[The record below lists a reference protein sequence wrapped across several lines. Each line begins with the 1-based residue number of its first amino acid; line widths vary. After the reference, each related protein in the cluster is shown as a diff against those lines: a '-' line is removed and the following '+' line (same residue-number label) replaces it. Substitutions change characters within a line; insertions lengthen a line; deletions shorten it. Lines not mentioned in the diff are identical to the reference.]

1 MRRLMHKL
9 PLILGCLFLTWAML
23 LLVHDVTE
31 AYGRDRYGFDNDL
44 NWGSGN
50 TDEFLEKGK
59 RGIGFIADS
68 FIYTYNDCGYYDT
81 KLTDT
86 GTGQVSLSELQS
98 GFSLLYLFAACLLI
112 FPVLAGGFTIQVYV
126 LTGGILLILLL
137 LGVIP
142 RYDYLT
148 MLVLG
153 WIYMNLTSH
162 WMKMKEE
169 SRMREFLREFPVI
182 LVPIYLFL
190 ILFVLVL
197 PELMPSARLP
207 EADKE
212 TKQMI
217 FSRLQEIQLVS
228 NQYEENL
235 RLREQKN
242 KDNHSD
248 MNTETDAPEE
258 TDAASSETDGILQKE
273 NDNLQEMEN
282 NWLDSENGRQQETDA
297 LTGIEADQAPGN
309 RLQELGNGQW
319 LNQIGQIF
327 TGENG
332 LGFSLSSG
340 GGVSG
345 GRTDRTGNISFK
357 GKVVLKAIMTSK
369 PEENLY
375 IRLFWAE
382 RYEENRWVQ
391 VGDMALSRLA
401 VPVFYSLKGTGGDDG
416 IKDEYLKL
424 LYVEDSSENQV
435 LSSSAGMYESE
446 EYLNDNCL
454 SVPEEL
460 KQLFSDQF
468 SEIFQQEYVSD
479 TRIVDEIRKQLD
491 ERAYYT
497 LSSGSVPENKDF
509 ISWFLTENR
518 KGYCMHFA
526 SAGVM
531 MLREAGICSRYA
543 EGYCVPASAWKV
555 QEDGSWCADILDSNA
570 HAWAEIYG
578 EDENFDEG
586 WIPVELTPAYDGE
599 LAGSFAGQQDSY
611 VGRFVIPGGIIW
623 AVKMVLRILCMIIL
637 AAAGFI
643 GFVKIKRWHTYRLL
657 HTGDSR
663 QDIKNMMK
671 LLLKKLEKE
680 HNGIQ
685 KILKENNLSKKEWNE
700 QILRMVSKLSQDA
713 EAKELFYRFSD
724 YVYRAAFD
732 EEICKKDRKEA
743 YVLYRKLKKKLNI
756 GCAKEKTQKIIE

>member
-235 RLREQKN
+235 RLR
-242 KDNHSD
+242 
-248 MNTETDAPEE
+248 
-258 TDAASSETDGILQKE
+258 
-273 NDNLQEMEN
+273 
-282 NWLDSENGRQQETDA
+282 
-297 LTGIEADQAPGN
+297 
-309 RLQELGNGQW
+309 
-319 LNQIGQIF
+319 
-327 TGENG
+327 
-332 LGFSLSSG
+332 
-340 GGVSG
+340 
-345 GRTDRTGNISFK
+345 
-357 GKVVLKAIMTSK
+357 
-369 PEENLY
+369 
-375 IRLFWAE
+375 
-382 RYEENRWVQ
+382 
-391 VGDMALSRLA
+391 
-401 VPVFYSLKGTGGDDG
+401 
-416 IKDEYLKL
+416 
-424 LYVEDSSENQV
+424 
-435 LSSSAGMYESE
+435 
-446 EYLNDNCL
+446 
-454 SVPEEL
+454 
-460 KQLFSDQF
+460 
-468 SEIFQQEYVSD
+468 
-479 TRIVDEIRKQLD
+479 
-491 ERAYYT
+491 
-497 LSSGSVPENKDF
+497 
-509 ISWFLTENR
+509 
-518 KGYCMHFA
+518 
-526 SAGVM
+526 
-531 MLREAGICSRYA
+531 
-543 EGYCVPASAWKV
+543 
-555 QEDGSWCADILDSNA
+555 
-570 HAWAEIYG
+570 
-578 EDENFDEG
+578 
-586 WIPVELTPAYDGE
+586 
-599 LAGSFAGQQDSY
+599 
-611 VGRFVIPGGIIW
+611 
-623 AVKMVLRILCMIIL
+623 
-637 AAAGFI
+637 
-643 GFVKIKRWHTYRLL
+643 
-657 HTGDSR
+657 
-663 QDIKNMMK
+663 
-671 LLLKKLEKE
+671 
-680 HNGIQ
+680 
-685 KILKENNLSKKEWNE
+685 
-700 QILRMVSKLSQDA
+700 
-713 EAKELFYRFSD
+713 
-724 YVYRAAFD
+724 
-732 EEICKKDRKEA
+732 
-743 YVLYRKLKKKLNI
+743 
-756 GCAKEKTQKIIE
+756 